1 MEKPVAPTSLVN
13 LPYLFAVLVTI
24 IAIVWMGCGGGDEPS
39 PKKGTGAQ
47 GTAGNQTSGGSD
59 ANGTDGSGQ
68 TPAAGDQ
75 TTDLPTE
82 DIQKLVDG
90 LGNNRPSD
98 VWDVL
103 PKGYQRDVES
113 LFQDLAQID
122 PEVHAKLFAVLK
134 HAAAVGSAKKPI
146 IQQVLKARIPENATN
161 SIESQLVKEYDNLH
175 GFVDAIA
182 NSELA
187 DLAWLRNP
195 AMGAFMSGSGT
206 KIMTSGVALSQAFGS
221 PTNELV
227 MMRGAT
233 VKAFTGT
240 TNIVEMTTSGNQTIR
255 WLCEKQDGKWLPKPY
270 IDAWSG
276 LMNWGRGR
284 IQPYTPQVLDPQL
297 KLRYME
303 ILDGVDK
310 ALMSIEQS
318 QNAVQLNQF
327 YPQITV
333 AIGRF
338 FGKEPPPTG
347 RLIKWSYG
355 GAIAGL
361 QRLDS
366 RLYFRVAQSVIEK
379 DFGKPDQ
386 VFKSQNPQIADVY
399 WIYKGLEIYDAR
411 QGQKNAP
418 LRTLAFG
425 LQRGIVV
432 SLQAQ

>member
-1 MEKPVAPTSLVN
+1 M
-13 LPYLFAVLVTI
+13 
-24 IAIVWMGCGGGDEPS
+24 WMGCGGGEKPA
-39 PKKGTGAQ
+39 PKTVTGAK

-59 ANGTDGSGQ
+59 ANATDGSGL
-68 TPAAGDQ
+68 TPATGVQ
-75 TTDLPTE
+75 TADLPTE

-98 VWDVL
+98 VWDAL

-146 IQQVLKARIPENATN
+146 IQQVLKARIPENSTN
-161 SIESQLVKEYDNLH
+161 SIESQLVAEYDNLH

-187 DLAWLRNP
+187 DLAWLRSP
-195 AMGAFMSGSGT
+195 AMGTFMGGSGT

-227 MMRGAT
+227 MMGGAT
-233 VKAFTGT
+233 IKVIAGT
-240 TNIVEMTTSGNQTIR
+240 TNIVEMTTSGNQTMPP
-255 WLCEKQDGKWLPKPY
+255 WLCEKQDGKWLPKWM
-270 IDAWSG
+270 IDDWSG
-276 LMNWGRGR
+276 LMNWGKER
-284 IQPYTPQVLDPQL
+284 IGAYTSQGLDLQL
-297 KLRYME
+297 KSRYME

-310 ALMSIEQS
+310 ALVSIEQS

-386 VFKSQNPQIADVY
+386 IFKSQNPQIADVY